1 MPGLK
6 ELLHG
11 KFSKEELDRLKAAFD
26 VIGDI
31 AIIEVDEDM
40 RKHEKMIAKTL
51 LDSHKQINT
60 VLRKDSAH
68 EGEFRT
74 QKMKFLAGTDTRETT
89 HIESTARLKLDV
101 EKVYFSPRMAHERL
115 RIAQQIKEGENVLVL
130 FSGCAPY
137 PIVLAKNSKARQVLG
152 IEMNPHGHRYA
163 LENIRLNKRNN
174 VFAYQGDA
182 RDVMNRLKNRKI
194 GLKTHHRALESRM
207 KYHPELLELHT
218 FPDDI
223 DGDELDNCLK
233 DLTKKTTV
241 VLHAPMQKNGM
252 PLSLATTDE
261 KIIKNSVEI
270 IKRMRYLC
278 KKHKLRYVMHADQRY
293 PDSTHDISM
302 EILEKNLKKHK
313 DKFMMLENPPFV
325 ESGQNVFPIAKKLK
339 IKICADIAH
348 MYITRKDDE
357 EFYNSVQE
365 VSELNPYFH
374 IIDADQYRFSFD
386 TNHSLLI
393 GDGDI
398 DFSRIVP
405 YVDEGIIEVISKD
418 ETIAKEMI
426 ESYKKYNKM
435 LEKFL
440 DFDRI
445 VMPMPKGG
453 EDFLDVA
460 LTSARKGTIIHFYD
474 FLHVDEF
481 DLAKQKV
488 EKACK
493 KAGKKFKFL
502 DLVKCGSQSPR
513 TYRICLDFEIL

>member
-1 MPGLK
+1 MPGLR
-6 ELLHG
+6 ELL
-11 KFSKEELDRLKAAFD
+11 KDNLKPEELDRLKTAFD

-40 RKHEKMIAKTL
+40 RIHEKLIAKTL

-74 QKMKFLAGTDTRETT
+74 QKMQHLAGEKKKVTM
-89 HIESTARLKLDV
+89 HIESNCRLKLDV

-115 RIAQQIKEGENVLVL
+115 RIAKQIKENENVMVL
-130 FSGCAPY
+130 FSGCGPY

-152 IEMNPHGHRYA
+152 IEMNPDGHRYA
-163 LENIRLNKRNN
+163 VVNVQLNKLKNTF
-174 VFAYQGDA
+174 VYQGDA
-182 RDVMNRLKNRKI
+182 RTVVHRLKNRSI
-194 GLKTHHRALESRM
+194 GLKTHYKQLESRM
-207 KYHPELLELHT
+207 KLKPQLLELHL

-223 DGDELDNCLK
+223 DGDDLDNCLK
-233 DLTKKTTV
+233 DLTKKTKV

-252 PLSLATTDE
+252 PLTLATDDK
-261 KIIKNSVEI
+261 KIIKNTVKIQE
-270 IKRMRYLC
+270 RMRYYC
-278 KKHKLRYVMHADQRY
+278 EKYKLRYVMHADQRY
-293 PDSTHDISM
+293 EDSTHKISM
-302 EILEKNLKKHK
+302 KVLEKNLKKYK
-313 DKFMMLENPPFV
+313 DKYMLIENTPFV
-325 ESGQNVFPIAKKLK
+325 ETGQNIFPITRKFDIKL
-339 IKICADIAH
+339 CLDTSH
-348 MYITRKDDE
+348 LYLTRKDDDD
-357 EFYNSVQE
+357 FYAKIQE
-365 VSELNPYFH
+365 LSEQTPYFH

-386 TNHSLLI
+386 KSHSLPI
-393 GDGDI
+393 GDGEI

-405 YVDEGIIEVISKD
+405 YIDEGIIEVISKD
-418 ETIAKEMI
+418 ETKGTEMI

-435 LEKFL
+435 LDKFI

-460 LTSARKGTIIHFYD
+460 LSAAGKGTIIHFYD

-481 DLAKQKV
+481 DLAKEKV
-488 EKACK
+488 KKACK

-513 TYRICLDFEIL
+513 TYRICLDFELL